1 MAFFR
6 RPNLSA
12 KSSVPCPE
20 CSGDMRVARSCH
32 EVWYECPDCGG
43 RHPIPELVAKLDD
56 DFDEDVAFVPLDR
69 M

>member
-1 MAFFR
+1 VAFFR
-6 RPNLSA
+6 RTRVSNNST
-12 KSSVPCPE
+12 VPCPD

-32 EVWYECPDCGG
+32 EVWYECQDCGS
-43 RHPIPELVAKLDD
+43 RHEIPEVVSQLDD

>member
-1 MAFFR
+1 M
-6 RPNLSA
+6 
-12 KSSVPCPE
+12 PCPE